1 MPDSSNHLNFRLEI
15 PGLPEMEPM
24 LREFASRAITLA
36 DVEGSRHDAL
46 LEALVSAVNLVER
59 EIMDGGDDPVDLSIG
74 VAIDAAAI
82 AALGVRPVV
91 APSVMDTPERAD
103 ALARTVAAGGAP

>member
-1 MPDSSNHLNFRLEI
+1 MPDPSDHLHFRLEI

-46 LEALVSAVNLVER
+46 LDALISAVNLVER
-59 EIMDGGDDPVDLSIG
+59 EIMEGGDDPVDLSIG
-74 VAIDAAAI
+74 VTIDAAAI
-82 AALGVRPVV
+82 ELRASGSGNCVV
-91 APSVMDTPERAD
+91 
-103 ALARTVAAGGAP
+103 GGAVPACKVH